1 MEKNHISHLTNESI
15 AKLFGSLPDGKQVQE
30 YTLTNGKGLTVDFI
44 TYGAAI
50 RSLLVAGKNGATTDV
65 VLGFDDL
72 EGYTESYA
80 LPSPPYFGAVIGR
93 YAGRIANGAFSI
105 DGKEFTLDKN
115 LGNNTLHGGKKG
127 FCRVV
132 WDVKEVK
139 QNADSAAITFA
150 YTSPDGEEH
159 FPGELVTEVTY
170 TLTPDNEI
178 VIDYTAKS
186 SEDTV
191 ISLTQHSYFNL
202 DGHKG
207 DVLGQQLMV
216 NSVVLLDIA
225 DDGIPTGGYIEARE
239 KGYDFKTPSC
249 CPAKID
255 NSFVLAAN
263 ASPAATLSSDVTGL
277 KMTVTTDQ
285 PSVHVYVGGNCFG
298 RIAGKEGVAYHP
310 QSGICFET
318 QNYPDAPN
326 KANFPNAVLRKGET
340 YTQKTTW
347 KFETI

>member
-15 AKLFGSLPDGKQVQE
+15 AKLFGTLPDGTDVHE

-44 TYGAAI
+44 SYGAAI
-50 RSLLVAGKNGATTDV
+50 RSLLVTGKNNVKTDV
-65 VLGFDDL
+65 VLGFDTL
-72 EGYTESYA
+72 ESYTESYS

-93 YAGRIANGAFSI
+93 YAGRIANGSFSI
-105 DGKEFTLDKN
+105 DGEEHTLTKN
-115 LGNNTLHGGKKG
+115 LGNNTLHGGPMG

-132 WDVKEVK
+132 WEVKDVK
-139 QNADSAAITFA
+139 QNADSASITFT
-150 YTSPDGEEH
+150 YTSPDGDEH

-170 TLTPDNEI
+170 TLTVDNEI
-178 VIDYTAKS
+178 VIDYVAKS

-191 ISLTQHSYFNL
+191 INLTQHSYFNL

-207 DVLGQQLMV
+207 DVLSQQLMV
-216 NSVVLLDIA
+216 NSVVLLDIT
-225 DDGIPTGGYIEARE
+225 DDGIPTGNYIEARE

-255 NSFVLAAN
+255 NSFVLGTN
-263 ASPAATLSSDVTGL
+263 AQPAATLASDKTGL

-285 PSVHVYVGGNCFG
+285 PSVHIYVGGNCFG
-298 RIAGKEGVAYHP
+298 KIKGKQGVAYHP

-326 KANFPNAVLRKGET
+326 NANFPNAVLRKGET
-340 YTQKTTW
+340 YIQKTTW
-347 KFETI
+347 KFEQL

>member
-1 MEKNHISHLTNESI
+1 MEKNHISHFTNESI
-15 AKLFGSLPDGKQVQE
+15 AKLFGTLPNGQQVQE
-30 YTLTNGKGLTVDFI
+30 YKLTNGKGLTVVFI
-44 TYGAAI
+44 SYGAAI
-50 RSLLVAGKNGATTDV
+50 RSLWVTGKGGTATDV
-65 VLGFDDL
+65 VLGFDTL
-72 EGYTESYA
+72 EGYTESYG

-93 YAGRIANGAFSI
+93 YAGRIANGTFSI
-105 DGKEFTLDKN
+105 DGKEYQLNKN
-115 LGNNTLHGGKKG
+115 LGENTLHGGPQG

-132 WDVKEVK
+132 WEVKEI
-139 QNADSAAITFA
+139 QQEADSASITFE
-150 YTSPDGEEH
+150 YTSPDGDEH
-159 FPGELVTEVTY
+159 FPGELVTNVTY
-170 TLTPDNEI
+170 TLTPENGI

-216 NSVVLLDIA
+216 NSAVLLDIA
-225 DDGIPTGGYIEARE
+225 DNGIPTGDYIEASE
-239 KGYDFKTPSC
+239 KGYDFKTPSV

-255 NSFVLAAN
+255 NSFVLGAN
-263 ASPAATLSSDVTGL
+263 ATPAATLSSDVTGL
-277 KMTVTTDQ
+277 KMTVYTDQ
-285 PSVHVYVGGNCFG
+285 PSVHIYVGGNCFG
-298 RIAGKEGVAYHP
+298 KIAGKEGVAYHP

-326 KANFPNAVLRKGET
+326 KPNFPNAILRKGET